1 MRQTAFALA
10 IAAGAVGIG
19 SAASADEITV
29 AGGCFWCVEAD
40 FEKVE
45 GVGDVVSG
53 YTGGTVENPSY
64 KQVTAGG
71 TGHYEAA
78 EIEYDPNTVSRRQL
92 YDLFFRSIDPFD
104 DGGQFCD
111 RGNSYRTAIFVD
123 SAEAR
128 ADAEAAK
135 QAAEQELGREVV
147 TPIIDATPFYE
158 AEDYHQGYYKSTE
171 RTLTR
176 FGWIDRA
183 DAYEQYRNACRRD
196 ERVQEIWGAD
206 APFV

>member
-19 SAASADEITV
+19 SAASADEIIV

-53 YTGGTVENPSY
+53 YTGGTVENPTY

-78 EIEYDPNTVSRRQL
+78 EIEYDPKTVSRRQL

-135 QAAEQELGREVV
+135 QAAEEELGREVV

-158 AEDYHQGYYKSTE
+158 TEDYHQGYYKSTE

>member
-53 YTGGTVENPSY
+53 YTGGTVENPTY

-196 ERVQEIWGAD
+196 ERVQEIWGTD

>member
-53 YTGGTVENPSY
+53 YTGGTVENPTY

-135 QAAEQELGREVV
+135 QAAEQELDREVV

-196 ERVQEIWGAD
+196 ERVQEIWGTD